1 VATDGGA
8 RGARGAAD
16 GDGPPAHDPL
26 ADAPPFLSWTGIY
39 VIVLG
44 ALAGQIV
51 LYAAL
56 TALYR

>member
-1 VATDGGA
+1 VATDL
-8 RGARGAAD
+8 D
-16 GDGPPAHDPL
+16 GDRDDHDPL
-26 ADAPPFLSWTGIY
+26 ADAPPFLSWAGIY

-56 TALYR
+56 TAIYR

>member
-1 VATDGGA
+1 MATDGG
-8 RGARGAAD
+8 GDD
-16 GDGPPAHDPL
+16 GDARARAAL

-39 VIVLG
+39 VIVMG
-44 ALAGQIV
+44 ALAGQII